1 VNEKQ
6 IVAMVVGFLGVLAT
20 LLAWASFYGE
30 TYTETAQGVAG
41 AIIFII
47 VFAVIAGG
55 LYTASRR

>member
-1 VNEKQ
+1 
-6 IVAMVVGFLGVLAT
+6 MVVGFLGVLAT